1 MAISIEQYQA
11 FFKLTA
17 MVRKLRTD
25 YYKYGVSNYKDR
37 MLIQQRKLDAE
48 IKKMHELNKSPQLT
62 IL

>member
-17 MVRKLRTD
+17 MVRKLQTD